1 MIAALVAFGA
11 AIAGLFLFRF
21 RSLHRSVPLG
31 AFAIIVL
38 ALLAVAHS
46 ASLHFTSVVLQAMIG
61 PLTVSRIIE
70 AALLLLLGYSAIW
83 FIRDAGR
90 PEQIRAADRGLP
102 SQN

>member
-1 MIAALVAFGA
+1 MPEEEGGSSLLHVSISAEP
-11 AIAGLFLFRF
+11 LF
-21 RSLHRSVPLG
+21 
-31 AFAIIVL
+31 
-38 ALLAVAHS
+38 
-46 ASLHFTSVVLQAMIG
+46 TIG

-90 PEQIRAADRGLP
+90 PEQISAADRGLP